1 MHEFT
6 VCEFLRPLSEGQAFI
21 YNQEDGEGSEPVIY
35 SYLVERC
42 MLDVMQ
48 GVDTVCPVHGSI
60 SPQHL
65 LDVAGV
71 SHPYYIAPDVVSN
84 VCVCAC
90 VCVCVCACAYL
101 CVCAHVCTYTFML
114 VCAHVSVGCI
124 CIPKCFWISLYVCLL
139 LHTSV

>member
-48 GVDTVCPVHGSI
+48 GVDTLCPVHGSI

-90 VCVCVCACAYL
+90 VCVCVRVHI
-101 CVCAHVCTYTFML
+101 CVCVHVCARTHS
-114 VCAHVSVGCI
+114 C
-124 CIPKCFWISLYVCLL
+124 
-139 LHTSV
+139 

>member
-1 MHEFT
+1 MVHLCSQSKIDGT

-84 VCVCAC
+84 VCVC
-90 VCVCVCACAYL
+90 VSVYICVCA
-101 CVCAHVCTYTFML
+101 
-114 VCAHVSVGCI
+114 
-124 CIPKCFWISLYVCLL
+124 
-139 LHTSV
+139 